1 MADIKIQNIVA
12 STSIAKN
19 LNLHEIKKS
28 LKNTSYTPDIFP
40 GLVLRINKPKTAFLL
55 FKSGKVV
62 CTGGKNIEEIREA
75 IKKVGSMLKNA
86 GFKVIEEPK
95 IEVQNI
101 VASGDLHGELNLVNV
116 ALALGLEKIE
126 YEPEIFPGMVYRM
139 EEPRVVLLLFGS
151 GKIVCT
157 GARKPGQVTKAMEN
171 LRKELK
177 EKGLI

>member
-86 GFKVIEEPK
+86 GFKVIEE
-95 IEVQNI
+95 
-101 VASGDLHGELNLVNV
+101 
-116 ALALGLEKIE
+116 EKIE